1 MVLEQSDKLRP
12 QGTSITLWNNGMR
25 ILELFDLARPIQE
38 HVSQR
43 SKVLVG
49 YDGVN
54 LIIGFWLDLEQP
66 KSVGR
71 LRYEEW

>member
-1 MVLEQSDKLRP
+1 MVLEQSDKLQP

-25 ILELFDLARPIQE
+25 ICELFDLARPIQK

-54 LIIGFWLDLEQP
+54 SIIGFWLHLGKP
-66 KSVGR
+66 KSVGQV
-71 LRYEEW
+71 EI